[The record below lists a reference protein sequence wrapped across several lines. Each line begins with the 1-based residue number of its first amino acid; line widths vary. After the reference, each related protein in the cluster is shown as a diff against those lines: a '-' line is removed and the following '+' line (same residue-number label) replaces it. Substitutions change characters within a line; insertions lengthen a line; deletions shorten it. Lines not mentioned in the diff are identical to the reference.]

1 MGKIIIDKDECKG
14 CELCSIS
21 CPEGVIAMDERLNT
35 RGVRPAKFLDIDKCT
50 ACQACAI
57 ICPDVC
63 IEVYK

>member
-1 MGKIIIDKDECKG
+1 
-14 CELCSIS
+14 
-21 CPEGVIAMDERLNT
+21 MDEALNI

-50 ACQACAI
+50 ACKACAI

>member
-1 MGKIIIDKDECKG
+1 MGKIIIDKDACKG

-21 CPEGVIAMDERLNT
+21 CPEKLIVMDKELNV
-35 RGVRPAKFLDIDKCT
+35 RGVHPATFLDIGKCT
-50 ACQACAI
+50 ACKACAI